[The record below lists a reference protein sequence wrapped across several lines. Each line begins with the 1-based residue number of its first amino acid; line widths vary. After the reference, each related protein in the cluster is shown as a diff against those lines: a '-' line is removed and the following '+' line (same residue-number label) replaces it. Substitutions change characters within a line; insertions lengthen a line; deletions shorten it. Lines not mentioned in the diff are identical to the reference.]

1 MLDAPG
7 LAPVF
12 GPDSLA
18 EVEVAAPLPELGG
31 RASSA
36 GSTGWSS
43 TADRVLAVDFKSNRA
58 VPAAPEAVPEG
69 ILRQMGA
76 YRAALAQI
84 WPGRTVETAILW
96 TRTGRLMALPGPL
109 VAAALA
115 RAEGRP

>member
-1 MLDAPG
+1 M
-7 LAPVF
+7 
-12 GPDSLA
+12 
-18 EVEVAAPLPELGG
+18 
-31 RASSA
+31 
-36 GSTGWSS
+36 
-43 TADRVLAVDFKSNRA
+43 
-58 VPAAPEAVPEG
+58 PEG

-96 TRTGRLMALPGPL
+96 TRTARLMPLPGPL